1 MEVSATDGAWREVF
15 RRPVNAWWGL
25 LIASVLVDR
34 IASVLDK
41 RAGTADA
48 LQQST
53 AVMTVSDLLHLAAA
67 AFAIIF
73 VRKLTA
79 MQGPGPAPEPAVL

>member
-1 MEVSATDGAWREVF
+1 MA
-15 RRPVNAWWGL
+15 GL
-25 LIASVLVDR
+25 LQMAGTFVTAVAL
-34 IASVLDK
+34 K

-53 AVMTVSDLLHLAAA
+53 AVVAVSDLPNPAAA

-79 MQGPGPAPEPAVL
+79 MQEPGPAPEPAVR